1 MRVGCQ
7 LIAYIDPMSGT
18 VLLQLL
24 IAAVVGAGLFFWRTF
39 LRLLLLLTGRKAK
52 SHEEDESKQPTEE

>member
-24 IAAVVGAGLFFWRTF
+24 IAAAVGSGLFFRRTLWRLFRLFSGHKTE
-39 LRLLLLLTGRKAK
+39 LRK
-52 SHEEDESKQPTEE
+52 EDEPNEPTEE